1 MLVELS
7 EKNLLPFLIL
17 LDDSRSKLNSAISIC
32 TVFSLIMVSK
42 TKKMLELLRFYCIF
56 FAKLVDK
63 VQNLILLEI
72 EFMNEIFDFVEFPF
86 EIRNKLFSC
95 DVLIE
100 GDISINGSDAKSR
113 NTFGIVMSLLND
125 VKNFR
130 VFFALDRFL

>member
-1 MLVELS
+1 
-7 EKNLLPFLIL
+7 
-17 LDDSRSKLNSAISIC
+17 
-32 TVFSLIMVSK
+32 MVSK